1 MPILMSWRAWVALA
15 MVALL
20 AGAGY
25 QLHHGG
31 YLSGKA
37 EVTAAWSL
45 ERASV
50 AAQSLK
56 LSEQSARETSTLQLQ
71 ADQTLK
77 AKDEKIRLLNSA
89 VSAVVA
95 SLRDRTDRPAG
106 GIVPEVASAGG
117 GCTGAGLYRADGE
130 FLAGEAA
137 RADAQRL
144 QLDACQTQYSS
155 AREALK

>member
-1 MPILMSWRAWVALA
+1 MPILINWRGWLALGLS
-15 MVALL
+15 ALL
-20 AGAGY
+20 AFAGY
-25 QLHHGG
+25 QLHHDG

-37 EVTAAWSL
+37 EVMAAWSI
-45 ERASV
+45 ERAAV

-56 LSEQSARETSTLQLQ
+56 LSEQAARETSTLQLQ
-71 ADQTLK
+71 ADQTMRS
-77 AKDEKIRLLNSA
+77 KDEKIRTLNAA

-95 SLRDRTDRPAG
+95 SLHDRADRPAG
-106 GIVPEVASAGG
+106 GIVPEVASVGG

-130 FLAGEAA
+130 FLAREAA

-144 QLDACQTQYSS
+144 QLDACQTQYSA